1 MSTELLIGIHA
12 VEAAL
17 NHDVGNLV
25 ELYIETG
32 TQNARVKELGER
44 ARELGVKPHA
54 RDRLA
59 LDRMTG
65 GARHQGVVARYNA
78 PAALP
83 DSALAGLVDAAGRN
97 ALILVL
103 DGVTDPHNFGA
114 CLRSAEAAGV
124 TAVLVPKDRAVGVT
138 PTVRRASAGAADRVP
153 IVAATNLAR
162 ALKTLKDAGVWL
174 VGLAGDTGQSVYA
187 VDLDGPIAVVLGGEG
202 EGMRRLTRENC
213 DFVAKIPMQGDIE
226 SLNVSVATGIV
237 LFETLRQRAVKQAK
251 PPRA

>member
-17 NHDVGNLV
+17 NHDVGNLT

-32 TQNARVKELGER
+32 SQNPRVKELGER
-44 ARELGVKPHA
+44 ARDLGVKPHA
-54 RDRLA
+54 RDRAA

-78 PAALP
+78 PPPLP
-83 DSALAGLVDAAGRN
+83 ESALAELVEKAGRE
-97 ALILVL
+97 ALLVVL

-124 TAVLVPKDRAVGVT
+124 TAVVVPKDRAVGVT

-162 ALKTLKDAGVWL
+162 SLKMLKDAGVWL
-174 VGLAGDTGQSVYA
+174 VGLAGDTPQSLYA

-202 EGMRRLTRENC
+202 EGMRRLTRESC
-213 DFVAKIPMQGDIE
+213 DFLAHIPMRGDIE
-226 SLNVSVATGIV
+226 SLNVSVATGIA
-237 LFETLRQRAVKQAK
+237 LFETLRQRGVKQAASG
-251 PPRA
+251 R